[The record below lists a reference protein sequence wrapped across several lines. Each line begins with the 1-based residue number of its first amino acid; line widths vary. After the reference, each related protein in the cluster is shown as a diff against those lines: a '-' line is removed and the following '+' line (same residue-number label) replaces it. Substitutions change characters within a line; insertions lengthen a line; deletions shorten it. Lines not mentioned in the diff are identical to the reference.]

1 MQIRGCEP
9 VKSSANAWKWNEETG
24 VFKYKNNK
32 CLTRKSNTEPGNASV
47 EGIFYNF
54 KLWKKSNIEKYA
66 P

>member
-54 KLWKKSNIEKYA
+54 KL
-66 P
+66 